1 MASKEYISE
10 LTEVHILE
18 FLLHYEGQTAELNM
32 KLTFKILKKLM
43 VIAVL
48 ILLNDTQYFY
58 THLTSL
64 HYNFRLS
71 SHVKRGDNFQMCQQ
85 KW

>member
-18 FLLHYEGQTAELNM
+18 FLLPLEGQTAKLNM
-32 KLTFKILKKLM
+32 KLTFKILKKLK

-48 ILLNDTQYFY
+48 LLLNDIQYFY

-71 SHVKRGDNFQMCQQ
+71 SHVQRVDNF
-85 KW
+85 